1 MALPSDPSARTVV
14 NKRVQ
19 ESVALLNEIE
29 GIKEDLK
36 AITESCKED
45 YDMAPADF
53 NNTVKAAYNRDKVEQ
68 QVEKLQTSL
77 AEADILSK

>member
-1 MALPSDPSARTVV
+1 MLPSDPSARTVV

-29 GIKEDLK
+29 CIKEDLK
-36 AITESCKED
+36 AIAEACKED
-45 YDMAPADF
+45 YDMATADF
-53 NNTVKAAYNRDKVEQ
+53 NNIVKAAYNREKVEQ

>member
-1 MALPSDPSARTVV
+1 MLPSDPSARTVV

-36 AITESCKED
+36 AITES
-45 YDMAPADF
+45 
-53 NNTVKAAYNRDKVEQ
+53 
-68 QVEKLQTSL
+68 
-77 AEADILSK
+77 